1 MATLDSLKK
10 MSAVESAKQRLDKSI
25 ARASECFG
33 MLRTRLSPV
42 MAPRPVVTAQAKQ
55 EPAEVPLVSDLDAMT
70 RAVDELC
77 GRIQSANEELEL

>member
-1 MATLDSLKK
+1 MADIAKQE
-10 MSAVESAKQRLDKSI
+10 SAVNLAKQRLDKSI

-33 MLRTRLSPV
+33 MLRTRLAPV
-42 MAPRPVVTAQAKQ
+42 MAPRPCGIVQAK
-55 EPAEVPLVSDLDAMT
+55 AETAAVPLVSDLDAMT